1 MEREKEDSLPRFHD
15 GFLWTGYYKILV
27 RKDYFFGKHYER
39 VRTRRLVTI
48 ERLKSQ
54 LTEYK
59 NREEQIAKDRTDLT
73 KERGALTQKE
83 ESITEKEKN
92 YEEMEGMLEHY
103 RRQTLQQ
110 TEDMGRLEDDNEKL
124 RKRDSQLEER
134 VKSYERTIAFRRQVI
149 RELKRNQLLILI
161 EEVKANIGRKDLVAV
176 VDDKDKVVYPSP
188 GLIAE
193 LGYDEKEVTGQDYH
207 RFLEKP
213 SDEFLDSKEEHGI
226 LNLKKATGE
235 PLLVKVSRRLYEN
248 PIEINEHEVNIY
260 SGAKVK
266 FEELGFFERRR
277 IKGELEKKEQKKRLD
292 LEEKAAQIKKDME
305 KLRKELGMKPG
316 DIEDISD
323 EEVEEFFREHPKK
336 PHSSD

>member
-15 GFLWTGYYKILV
+15 GFLWTAYYKILV
-27 RKDYFFGKHYER
+27 RKDYFFGKHSER
-39 VRTRRLVTI
+39 VRTRRLRTI
-48 ERLKSQ
+48 KKLKGKIRSY
-54 LTEYK
+54 E
-59 NREEQIAKDRTDLT
+59 NREE
-73 KERGALTQKE
+73 ERVKTRQELSEKGEFLLEREQAVTERE
-83 ESITEKEKN
+83 EN

-134 VKSYERTIAFRRQVI
+134 VKSYEKTIAFRRQVI

-213 SDEFLDSKEEHGI
+213 SDEFLAGREEHGI

-277 IKGELEKKEQKKRLD
+277 IKGKLEKKEREKRLD
-292 LEEKAAQIKKDME
+292 LEEKAAQIKKDIE
-305 KLRKELGMKPG
+305 KLREELGMKPG